1 MLFAQLILLAAVA
14 AAPAAGTTALVTHL
28 ESAAVDSAFA
38 VGRPLVEQFNYK
50 VHASRRTEPGEAE
63 IHRKDTD
70 IIYVLEGTALL
81 VTGGEALEPRETAPE
96 EVRGRT
102 IAGGTERRISRGDLI
117 IVPENTPH
125 WFKEVSKPF
134 LYYVV
139 KVRRE
144 ER

>member
-1 MLFAQLILLAAVA
+1 MLFAQLILLAG
-14 AAPAAGTTALVTHL
+14 AGPLTPVTYL

-38 VGRPLVEQFNYK
+38 AGRPLVEQFNYK

-102 IAGGTERRISRGDLI
+102 IAGGTERRISSGDLI

-139 KVRRE
+139 KVRKE